1 MAAAGGMFDAVSGCG
16 MTVFLLDL
24 LAVAAVVAGLILAVM
39 LLNLWGMR

>member
-1 MAAAGGMFDAVSGCG
+1 

-24 LAVAAVVAGLILAVM
+24 LAVAAVAAGLILAVM